1 MSPAILVIAA
11 SVLHG
16 CSSNKTSPVTTTTVQ
31 QSTLREDYPLD
42 AGTYWIYK
50 GTVQWQD
57 GKDTRVTPITW
68 KMAVARSERVGR
80 YEVSFVQGHPEDLE
94 WYVPGKAR
102 ANHVFVSV
110 EGKYYEITMAEN
122 LSALLSE
129 TEIANKLSTIHP
141 FMVLPLKPGGC
152 LENRADCWEV
162 REPQPAD
169 LQNIN
174 TPVVRDNAAEYELSL
189 HSSSGQAS
197 MRFVPGIG
205 ITSYV
210 YKSSRAPGAAD
221 LHLVEFHPAGN

>member
-1 MSPAILVIAA
+1 
-11 SVLHG
+11 
-16 CSSNKTSPVTTTTVQ
+16 VQ
-31 QSTLREDYPLD
+31 RSTLREDFPLD

-57 GKDTRVTPITW
+57 GKDSRDSPITW
-68 KMAVARSERVGR
+68 KMAVARSERVGK

-110 EGKYYEITMAEN
+110 KGKYYEITTVEN

-129 TEIANKLSTIHP
+129 TEIANKLSTLHP
-141 FMVLPLKPGGC
+141 FMVLPLNPGEC
-152 LENRADCWEV
+152 TQNRTDCWEV
-162 REPQPAD
+162 HEPRPAK
-169 LQNIN
+169 LENIN

-189 HSSSGQAS
+189 HSSSGQTS

-205 ITSYV
+205 ITSYS
-210 YKSSRAPGAAD
+210 YKRYGGPGTAD
-221 LHLVEFHPAGN
+221 LHLVEFHPGGN